1 MTDETKMLINQF
13 KIISKKGWI
22 KNENKSWGAVGLTF
36 EKQLNKKADSLF
48 LPDYLGTEIKCTTL
62 NSKYPLFLFTVAFD
76 GPTFPEINRLIENFG
91 YPDKDFPDKKILFET
106 INSETEKSTK
116 HKYNFKLEINH
127 EEEKIYLC
135 VYDIYNNLI
144 EKKSFVYFDS
154 IKDHFTIKL
163 NKLALIY
170 AANKTINK
178 EKYFHYYKMEIFKL
192 KNFDTFIKLLEEKI
206 IEVDLIARISKSGSD
221 NGRYRNKNLVF
232 KIKKDNIWRLF
243 NRIYLYTSKI

>member
-22 KNENKSWGAVGLTF
+22 KNENKSWGGVGLTF

-48 LPDYLGTEIKCTTL
+48 LPDYLGIEIKCTTL

-106 INSETEKSTK
+106 INSKTENSTK